1 MKLIFL
7 GTGGSYPSPQRNVV
21 SIALKVN
28 GEMLLFDCGEGT
40 QRQLMKSSASFM
52 DVNKVFITHFHGDH
66 ILGLPGLIQSM
77 NLNDREKKLEICGP
91 RGTEKMLQVL
101 LRVGYFR
108 PNFTVYV
115 QDVKPG
121 ARLRFDKYS
130 VSAVEADHN
139 VPSLAFV
146 FQEKE
151 RPGRFD
157 KQKALDLGVPE
168 GPLFAKIQR
177 GERVEV
183 EGKTI
188 HPGEILGPPRRGRKI
203 VYSGDTKPSPI
214 IEKASMDADVLIHE
228 GTLESALS
236 DKALQF
242 DHSTVKHA
250 AEIAD
255 RARVKKLFIIHISP
269 RYDKV
274 EGLLKEARE
283 VFEESYIPSD
293 LDEYEF

>member
-7 GTGGSYPSPQRNVV
+7 GTGGSYPSPRRNVV

-28 GEMLLFDCGEGT
+28 GETLLFDCGEGT

-52 DVNKVFITHFHGDH
+52 DVNKVFISHFHGDH
-66 ILGLPGLIQSM
+66 ILGLPGLVQSM
-77 NLNDREKKLEICGP
+77 NLNDREKGLEIYGP
-91 RGTEKMLQVL
+91 EGTEKMLQVL

-108 PNFTVYV
+108 PKFEVTV
-115 QDVKPG
+115 QDLKPG
-121 ARLRFDKYS
+121 ARLSFDKYS
-130 VSAVEADHN
+130 VSAVEAHHN
-139 VPSLAFV
+139 IPSLAFV
-146 FQEKE
+146 FQERE

-168 GPLFAKIQR
+168 GPLFAKIQKGMSIEVG
-177 GERVEV
+177 GE
-183 EGKTI
+183 TI
-188 HPGEILGPPRRGRKI
+188 DSEEILGPPRRGRKV
-203 VYSGDTKPSPI
+203 VYSGDTKPSLD
-214 IEKASMDADVLIHE
+214 IERASMDADVLVHE
-228 GTLESALS
+228 GTLESSMS
-236 DKALQF
+236 DKALEF
-242 DHSTVKHA
+242 DHSTVTHA

-274 EGLLKEARE
+274 DSLLREAKE
-283 VFEESYIPSD
+283 VFKESCIPTD